1 MIDAR
6 AIISPKAQL
15 ASDVTVG
22 PFSIIGPD
30 VQIGAG
36 TIVGPHVVING
47 PTVIGADNHIF
58 QFASIG
64 DAPQDKK
71 YKGEPTRLEIGDRN
85 VFRENC
91 TVNRGTTHDEGV
103 TRVGDDNL
111 FMAYSHVAHDCQVG
125 SKTVFA
131 NCAALGGHVEI
142 GDWVILGG
150 LTAVHQFVKIGAHAF
165 LAGGAIVQR
174 DVPPYVMVA
183 GNPAQPHAVNSEGLK
198 RRGFTEEQVRNV
210 RDAYRILYRSELKLA
225 EALEKLGALGETQPE
240 VRAFVDFI
248 AASHAQYR
256 PMSYAATPAAAGLDA
271 VADAIPR
278 TLASNFLAPALTQ
291 AASARPATAPLTPS
305 WAASCTAHFAGGVRT
320 AGRPIRPLL
329 ALTSL
334 SASAI
339 VAGELSGDLLGA
351 ALITAIR
358 AQVPNAQFSRRR
370 RP

>member
-1 MIDAR
+1 VIDAR

-15 ASDVTVG
+15 AADVTVG

-47 PTVIGADNHIF
+47 PTVIGADNHIS

-91 TVNRGTTHDEGV
+91 TVNRGTTHDKGI
-103 TRVGDDNL
+103 TRIADDNL
-111 FMAYSHVAHDCQVG
+111 FMANSHVAHDCQVG

-131 NCAALGGHVEI
+131 NCASLGGHVEI

-150 LTAVHQFVKIGAHAF
+150 LTAVHQFCKVGSHAF

-183 GNPAQPHAVNSEGLK
+183 GNPALPHAVNSEGLK
-198 RRGFTEEQVRNV
+198 RRGFSEQQVRNV

-225 EALEKLGALGETQPE
+225 EAMEQLRALGDTQPE
-240 VRAFVDFI
+240 VRFFADFI
-248 AASHAQYR
+248 AASTR
-256 PMSYAATPAAAGLDA
+256 S
-271 VADAIPR
+271 I
-278 TLASNFLAPALTQ
+278 
-291 AASARPATAPLTPS
+291 
-305 WAASCTAHFAGGVRT
+305 VR
-320 AGRPIRPLL
+320 
-329 ALTSL
+329 
-334 SASAI
+334 
-339 VAGELSGDLLGA
+339 
-351 ALITAIR
+351 
-358 AQVPNAQFSRRR
+358 
-370 RP
+370 